1 MCGPILSGCGKYRIR
16 VRGTAIFQAKRAR
29 IDTPVFRVGTRIK
42 QPESG
47 LPEWQHG
54 FESVGNDL
62 GIRYGYGRL
71 GIALYSLAVNAA
83 FLDPC
88 ICLGPE
94 PGLSASSPPEKK
106 DQLLAPIKLRRRE
119 HFLGLVEY
127 RSLDMKAIRNAPENF
142 LGGK

>member
-94 PGLSASSPPEKK
+94 PGLSASIPPEKK
-106 DQLLAPIKLRRRE
+106 DQLLAPNKIE
-119 HFLGLVEY
+119 EAGTFF
-127 RSLDMKAIRNAPENF
+127 RSCRISVVRHESN
-142 LGGK
+142 

>member
-42 QPESG
+42 QPESS

-71 GIALYSLAVNAA
+71 GIALYSLAANAA

-88 ICLGPE
+88 ICFGPE